1 MKRPPLSTVRLGAG
15 REFDMIRAFLG
26 AGRTE
31 ALEGGVLPPGVE
43 VGPGDDAAVLS
54 GGWVISTDMSVED
67 VHFRRGWLTDE
78 EIGYRAT
85 SAALS
90 DLAAMG
96 AEPVAVLVSMAAPRG
111 ARVDVAAAQAG
122 VRAAAAAVG
131 AAVIG
136 GDLSRSPGPL
146 FVDVVVLG
154 RTDRPVSRA
163 GARPGDE
170 VWVSGT
176 LGTGAA
182 ALRVWDAGGVP
193 PEPLRE
199 RFARPMP
206 RTALAHALSE
216 GEAVTAMLDLSDG
229 LAGDA
234 GHLAAASGVGII
246 LEEARI
252 PVDPEAR
259 AVLGDADALH
269 AALHGGED
277 FELCFTAPPGA
288 VEALA
293 DVGGARLLS
302 LLGVTLTRVGRVAEI
317 EEDSDHP
324 PGDEEPPLVLLESPT
339 GALRL
344 LDQGGFDHWSDS

>member
-1 MKRPPLSTVRLGAG
+1 
-15 REFDMIRAFLG
+15 MIRAFLE
-26 AGRTE
+26 AGRAE
-31 ALEGGVLPPGVE
+31 APGGGILPAGVE
-43 VGPGDDAAVLS
+43 VGPGDDAAVLQ
-54 GGWVISTDMSVED
+54 GGWVISTDLSVED

-131 AAVIG
+131 AAVVG

-154 RTDRPVSRA
+154 RTDRPVLRA

-193 PEPLRE
+193 PESLRT
-199 RFARPMP
+199 RFARPAP
-206 RTALAHALSE
+206 RTAVARELAR
-216 GEAVTAMLDLSDG
+216 GGAVTAMLDLSDG
-229 LAGDA
+229 LAGDV

-252 PVDPEAR
+252 PVDAEAR

-269 AALHGGED
+269 EALHGGED
-277 FELCFTAPPGA
+277 FELCFTAPPGT
-288 VEALA
+288 VEVLA
-293 DVGGARLLS
+293 DVGEDGLFRV
-302 LLGVTLTRVGRVAEI
+302 LGVPLTRVGRVAEI
-317 EEDSDHP
+317 EEDPDHAA
-324 PGDEEPPLVLLESPT
+324 GDDEAPLVLLESPN

-344 LDQGGFDHWSDS
+344 VERGGFDHWSDS